1 MFHSILQALPSSSAS
16 AGANSTSVTVSS
28 LSGPSSSQQSDRLSC
43 CSSIGTNP
51 GATSS
56 STTGN
61 NNPQDLKSN
70 HLSRGSPH
78 SKSLKHPS
86 SLSTPEAK
94 HQQPQ
99 RNRSVPNVLEDVETM
114 RRLEAT
120 AVEAA
125 TSAGTLKAEVD
136 SSSTT
141 IHKEEDLLQLKWE
154 ATMGSKFTIVVIKTF
169 NVGQKFK
176 KVQGKKYRENK

>member
-56 STTGN
+56 STGN

-99 RNRSVPNVLEDVETM
+99 RVMCVHSRLSHSLLAKM
-114 RRLEAT
+114 RTGSRTEVDGVQRGRTHGCCGALTPRGFALEAT
-120 AVEAA
+120 CPC
-125 TSAGTLKAEVD
+125 K
-136 SSSTT
+136 
-141 IHKEEDLLQLKWE
+141 
-154 ATMGSKFTIVVIKTF
+154 
-169 NVGQKFK
+169 
-176 KVQGKKYRENK
+176 